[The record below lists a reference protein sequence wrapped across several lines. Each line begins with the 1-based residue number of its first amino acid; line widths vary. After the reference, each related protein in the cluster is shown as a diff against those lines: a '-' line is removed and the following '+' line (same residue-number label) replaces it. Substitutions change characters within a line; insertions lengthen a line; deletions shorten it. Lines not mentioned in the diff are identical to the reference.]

1 MNALV
6 QAEFAAALLDAERP
20 VPAGLCAWN
29 GSDPARRFAVY
40 RNNVIVSLVAAL
52 ADTFPVLR
60 QLVGDEFFDAM
71 AGLYVRAH
79 PPTSPVLAHYGEG
92 LADWLAA
99 FEPARATAAR
109 TASRQLAWTCVPT
122 GGDFT
127 HSTAVSTPRERGL
140 GNAQSMPEQR
150 LRKSPSSS
158 AKSVAKCWRERASGR
173 PEGSWP
179 AS

>member
-40 RNNVIVSLVAAL
+40 RNNVIVSLVGAL

-99 FEPARATAAR
+99 FDPARALPYLSDMARLERARIAACHAGDAQPLAAEAIAAR
-109 TASRQLAWTCVPT
+109 LA
-122 GGDFT
+122 D
-127 HSTAVSTPRERGL
+127 
-140 GNAQSMPEQR
+140 
-150 LRKSPSSS
+150 
-158 AKSVAKCWRERASGR
+158 
-173 PEGSWP
+173 P
-179 AS
+179 ASLPGARPTLHPS